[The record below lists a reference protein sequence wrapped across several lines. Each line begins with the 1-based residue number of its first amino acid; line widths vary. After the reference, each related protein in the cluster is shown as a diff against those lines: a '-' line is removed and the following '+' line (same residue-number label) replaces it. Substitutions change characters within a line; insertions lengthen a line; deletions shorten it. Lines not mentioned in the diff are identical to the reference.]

1 MIRKTAA
8 AAAAALVG
16 LVSTAGLVSSAHALD
31 GVSFE
36 VGEGEENTDLWRLGL
51 QWRWQKRWFAE
62 SAWTLGA
69 YWDLQAGRWSGPLK
83 PGEPHQEVWDLGIT
97 PVFRLERAARTALV
111 PYFEAAIGFH
121 MLSNLRINA
130 DTNFSTHFQY
140 GDHLAAGVL
149 FGPQQ
154 HYDLSL
160 RAQHLSNG
168 GIAHPNPGINFIELR
183 AAYRF

>member
-1 MIRKTAA
+1 MIRKTLAS
-8 AAAAALVG
+8 ALVA
-16 LVSTAGLVSSAHALD
+16 LVSSTGLVSSAHALD

-36 VGEGEENTDLWRLGL
+36 VGQGEDDTDLWRAGL
-51 QWRWQKRWFAE
+51 QWSWQRRWFAE
-62 SAWTLGA
+62 RSWTLGA
-69 YWDLQAGRWSGPLK
+69 YWDLQLGRWSGPLK

-121 MLSNLRINA
+121 LLSNLRINT
-130 DTNFSTHFQY
+130 DTQFSTHFQY

-149 FGPQQ
+149 FGAQQ
-154 HYDLSL
+154 RYDLSL